1 MYEKFEIILDM
12 LEQLQKFLAFNPHAM
27 STLSNKSFTS
37 FSKWILD
44 SGIGSVDT
52 PSVALSDVYYILNLT
67 MNLASV
73 RALGKLDTHDISDCS
88 GQKLAKFS
96 AQPFSNRISSST
108 APFDL
113 VYSNVWGP
121 APISTKGGSRYY
133 VSFIDDFTRY
143 TWVYLMK
150 R

>member
-1 MYEKFEIILDM
+1 MDTSLFEKFQKFLVMYEKFEIILDM
-12 LEQLQKFLAFNPHAM
+12 LEQLQKFLAFKPHAM

-73 RALGKLDTHDISDCS
+73 LKCCDA
-88 GQKLAKFS
+88 
-96 AQPFSNRISSST
+96 
-108 APFDL
+108 
-113 VYSNVWGP
+113 
-121 APISTKGGSRYY
+121 
-133 VSFIDDFTRY
+133 
-143 TWVYLMK
+143 
-150 R
+150 